1 MEVVVLRHYV
11 QEMLQ
16 LWRFPGSV
24 VKTDWRQGTASGNEE
39 WNYGNCIVGVWVWVR
54 VTFHT
59 GWCSYQV

>member
-24 VKTDWRQGTASGNEE
+24 VKTDWRQGTTLGNEE
-39 WNYGNCIVGVWVWVR
+39 WNYANCIV
-54 VTFHT
+54 
-59 GWCSYQV
+59 